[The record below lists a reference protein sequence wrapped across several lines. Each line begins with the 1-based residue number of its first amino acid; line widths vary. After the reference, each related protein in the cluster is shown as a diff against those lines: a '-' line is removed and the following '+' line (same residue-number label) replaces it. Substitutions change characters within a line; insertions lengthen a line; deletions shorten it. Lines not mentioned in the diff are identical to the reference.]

1 MNRCRPT
8 GKVEYATAQD
18 GGNALKR
25 RTDAPARATHKH
37 LTRGGSVYR
46 CGHCHQWHLTHAT
59 HRHASITW
67 PLLRNAVLERDLI
80 EREREREAGA

>member
-18 GGNALKR
+18 GWNALKR
-25 RTDAPARATHKH
+25 RTDAQARATHKH

-59 HRHASITW
+59 NRHARSDG
-67 PLLRNAVLERDLI
+67 PLLRNAVLERDFT
-80 EREREREAGA
+80 EQEREAGA